1 MSAKCQSRTS
11 QIAPVMAA
19 TDYLGGIRGSR
30 FRDSVR
36 PATRSF
42 HAILS
47 AQQLPALG
55 AERDAVRQPPA
66 AHVLWDVM
74 ADYARLVAVIGEHNG
89 YLGRDPIPV
98 NDELDD
104 RPLPQGLRGPDKA

>member
-1 MSAKCQSRTS
+1 VFN
-11 QIAPVMAA
+11 AP
-19 TDYLGGIRGSR
+19 GR
-30 FRDSVR
+30 
-36 PATRSF
+36 RSF

-55 AERDAVRQPPA
+55 AERDAVRRPPA

-74 ADYARLVAVIGEHNG
+74 AEYARLVAVIGEHDS

-98 NDELDD
+98 DDETR
-104 RPLPQGLRGPDKA
+104 RPPTSPRTSRT